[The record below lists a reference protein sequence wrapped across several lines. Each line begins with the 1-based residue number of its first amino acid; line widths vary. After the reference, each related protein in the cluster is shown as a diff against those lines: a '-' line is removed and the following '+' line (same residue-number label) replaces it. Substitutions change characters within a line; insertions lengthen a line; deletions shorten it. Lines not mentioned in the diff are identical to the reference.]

1 MQAHPPIIAAF
12 DPDSGARAPV
22 EFGVAANRVT
32 GAPLVVVAVHKG
44 GRLGRRHTAGA
55 NGDNAVDQLRLDLE
69 RRDVAADVRVV
80 EGDTAA
86 EGLER
91 AMRELEPE
99 LVIVGATRRSAA
111 GSMLIGTTAE
121 RVLHA
126 GRCPVAV
133 VPQGY
138 EAPAGGVRLVGVAFA
153 PTPEGRDALHV
164 AATLARSRTVGLRA
178 ITVLDPAHADEQ
190 SPGLLARQHHDADP
204 AEDEHARQRIGAA
217 AAFRQAVAEAAPDLD
232 ADLDVLAQ
240 DPADGL
246 VAAARHVDMLVMG
259 SRAYGPR
266 RSVLLGSVSRQV
278 MERAVCPVLIVPRGA
293 AEATGALLAD
303 AESHGAR

>member
-1 MQAHPPIIAAF
+1 MPAHAPIIAAF
-12 DPDSGARAPV
+12 DPDSAARAPV
-22 EFGVAANRVT
+22 EFGVAASRVT
-32 GAPLVVVAVHKG
+32 GAPLIVVAVHKRGPAG
-44 GRLGRRHTAGA
+44 GGEV
-55 NGDNAVDQLRLDLE
+55 NGDGAIEQLRLDLE
-69 RRDVAADVRVV
+69 RREINADVRLYAD
-80 EGDTAA
+80 DTPAQ
-86 EGLER
+86 GLER
-91 AMRELEPE
+91 AMREHAPE
-99 LVIVGATRRSAA
+99 LVVVGATRRSAA

-121 RVLHA
+121 RVLHT

-164 AATLARSRTVGLRA
+164 AATLARSRAVGLRA

-204 AEDEHARQRIGAA
+204 AEDQHARQRLGAE
-217 AAFRQAVAEAAPDLD
+217 AAFRQAVAEAAPDLA

-246 VAAARHVDMLVMG
+246 VAATRHVDMLVMG

-266 RSVLLGSVSRQV
+266 RSVLLGSVSRRV
-278 MERAVCPVLIVPRGA
+278 MERAVCPVLIVPRGS
-293 AEATGALLAD
+293 AETTATLLAD
-303 AESHGAR
+303 AESQGAR